1 MQTKT
6 IIRVKRRKPQFLV
19 DEYELSGLVKI
30 RFLLQV
36 GIECFRLSVI
46 RRAKTGHSSAPKT
59 GHHVGGTRWKNR
71 LIRFCW
77 QGA

>member
-1 MQTKT
+1 MS
-6 IIRVKRRKPQFLV
+6 KPSQNRFITV
-19 DEYELSGLVKI
+19 TELCELIGLSKN
-30 RFLLQV
+30 
-36 GIECFRLSVI
+36 VI

-59 GHHVGGTRWKNR
+59 GHRVGGIEQKNR

>member
-1 MQTKT
+1 VV
-6 IIRVKRRKPQFLV
+6 INIHN
-19 DEYELSGLVKI
+19 G
-30 RFLLQV
+30 
-36 GIECFRLSVI
+36 VI